1 MMLLHYGV
9 TLWPDLLGAQHQS
22 PLVFWSLPLARRYFL
37 FPSFVVCFIR
47 CHFLFIFR
55 VLLYAHLTFLRM
67 CTVSMLF
74 FFLVVV
80 VSHVRRRIESCYGYF
95 TVSLGLCII
104 VEASRRAH
112 FYAYSQHPFFFS
124 VVETAALVTKAALF
138 STKPC

>member
-1 MMLLHYGV
+1 MFYTV
-9 TLWPDLLGAQHQS
+9 S
-22 PLVFWSLPLARRYFL
+22 
-37 FPSFVVCFIR
+37 FPFYISCSVVCASY
-47 CHFLFIFR
+47 LFKN
-55 VLLYAHLTFLRM
+55 VHSQYA
-67 CTVSMLF
+67 F
-74 FFLVVV
+74 FSLVVV